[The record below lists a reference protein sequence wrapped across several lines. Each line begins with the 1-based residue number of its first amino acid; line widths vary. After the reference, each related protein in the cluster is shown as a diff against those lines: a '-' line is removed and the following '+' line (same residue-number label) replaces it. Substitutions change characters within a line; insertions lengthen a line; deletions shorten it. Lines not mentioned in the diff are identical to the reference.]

1 MTRFLTAL
9 LLACLASAQAAD
21 ITLAVP
27 STAQS
32 IGSTYTVTV
41 QVANAGPFA
50 NWGAYVTFDK
60 TKVQLTTQAAGT
72 FATFVQDSRGL
83 AAINAAGDVRTGGF
97 GLADNAGGSGTLAVL
112 TFQVIGAGSASFA
125 TAAKSGAT
133 PFGCVLTNASGTDT
147 LPTIPAPS
155 TVVANGLPL
164 TITVNNATRAF
175 GDANPAFS
183 VTYAGFQGA
192 DNAASMTGTLAFTT
206 AATPASNIGTYPVT
220 ASGLSHPNYTITYV
234 AGTLTVSPAATAIT
248 WANPSAITYGTALS
262 ATQLNASTGGVAG
275 SYVYTPAAGAVL
287 HAGTQTLQVAFT
299 PASGN
304 YLASTGTASLV
315 VSQAPLTVS
324 ANPASRA
331 FGLANPVFTPTY
343 LGFVNGDTAAVID
356 VAPTLSCAATTTSAL
371 GTYPITVSGGSDVD
385 YTFTRVDGVLTVTG
399 ATPVLTWATPA
410 AITYGTALSATQLN
424 ATANTPGTFVYN
436 PASGAVLGA
445 GTQSLA
451 VTFTPTDA
459 VNYSTATAT
468 VSLTVNQ
475 AAQTIAGFSA
485 FGTRTYGDAA
495 ISLAGVTGGASTMP
509 VAFASSDL
517 AVATVSGSTVTIVGS
532 GSAVITASQAGDA
545 NFTAATAVPQTLTVG
560 KAALSVT
567 AANATRAVGTA
578 NPVFTG
584 TLTGVVAGDAIT
596 ATYASTATAAT
607 PVGTYGPTSPEAIT
621 PTLVDPGSRL
631 GHYTVT
637 STKGTLSVVAGLAVI
652 ITRSGSGTPN
662 VASHPAETITVTF
675 SEAVTGF
682 VDGELTL
689 TGGGTLGTLAG
700 SGAVYTATW
709 TPPVGSEGTATFAV
723 AAGVATGASLNNLA
737 GSLAV
742 GYDTLAPGAATI
754 TAPLAGATVGGA
766 FTASGTLPSGATALS
781 INGLSATVTGSAWTR
796 AFSGLT
802 SGALALTAHALDA
815 AGNVGPDVVVNVTVD
830 YSPPAL
836 TVASLAT
843 PSASR
848 IQVLTGTTDDAAV
861 TITVFD
867 GATLIA
873 TQPSAGL
880 AWSATSAALADGVH
894 SLTVTA
900 TDTLG
905 NATTSAA
912 IPLTVDA
919 TGPVANFAAP
929 SAFTVKPGDTV
940 TVPVTYSDAIS
951 SVAAITLVAGNVSVT
966 ATGTATAA
974 ATVSGSGLSTRTI
987 TLSGISGDGTLRLS
1001 LAAGTAVDTL
1011 GNLAAA
1017 ASSSSAITV
1026 ATPVVAVPVLPISS
1040 SGQAA
1045 ALAAASSGSSDKKLL
1060 GCGMGS
1066 GLGLI
1071 AGACALLMLS
1081 LRRRRD

>member
-1 MTRFLTAL
+1 MTRLLIVL
-9 LLACLASAQAAD
+9 LLACLASVQAAD
-21 ITLAVP
+21 ITLSVP
-27 STAQS
+27 GTAQTL
-32 IGSTYTVTV
+32 GSTFTVTV

-60 TKVQLTTQAAGT
+60 TKVQLTAQSTGT
-72 FATFVQDSRGL
+72 FTTFVQDSRGL

-97 GLADNAGGSGTLAVL
+97 GFADNAGGSGTLAVL
-112 TFQVIGAGSASFA
+112 TFQAIGAGSASFA

-133 PFGCVLTNASGTDT
+133 PFGCVLTTAAGTDT
-147 LPTIPAPS
+147 LPTIPPAS
-155 TVVANGLPL
+155 TVTVNGSPL
-164 TITVNNATRAF
+164 TITVNNATRAY

-192 DNAASMTGTLAFTT
+192 DNASSMTGTLVFAT
-206 AATPASNIGTYPVT
+206 AATPASPIGAYPVT

-234 AGTLTVSPAATAIT
+234 AGTLTVSPAATAVT

-262 ATQLNASTGGVAG
+262 ATQLNAATGVAG
-275 SYVYTPAAGAVL
+275 TFVYTPAAGAVP
-287 HAGTQTLQVAFT
+287 HAGTQTLQVSFT

-304 YLASTGTASLV
+304 YLASTGSASLV
-315 VSQAPLTVS
+315 VNQAPLTVT
-324 ANPASRA
+324 AAAASRA
-331 FGLANPVFTPTY
+331 FGLANPTFTASYT
-343 LGFVNGDTAAVID
+343 GFVNGDTAAVID

-371 GTYPITVSGGSDVD
+371 GTYPITVTGGSDAD
-385 YTFTRVDGVLTVTG
+385 YAFTRVDGVLTVTG

-424 ATANTPGTFVYN
+424 ATANTPGTFAYS
-436 PASGAVLGA
+436 PALGAVLGA
-445 GTQSLA
+445 GSQSLA

-459 VNYSTATAT
+459 VNYSTATASVT
-468 VSLTVNQ
+468 LTVNQ
-475 AAQTIAGFSA
+475 ATQTIAGFSA
-485 FGTRTYGDAA
+485 FGTRTYGDAP
-495 ISLAGVTGGASTMP
+495 ISLAGVTGGASTQ
-509 VAFASSDL
+509 VLTFASSDP
-517 AVATVSGSTVTIVGS
+517 VATVAGSTVTIVGS

-567 AANATRAVGTA
+567 AADATRAVGTA

-607 PVGTYGPTSPEAIT
+607 PVGTYGPSSPEAIT
-621 PTLVDPGSRL
+621 PTLVDPGNRL

-637 STKGTLSVVAGLAVI
+637 STKGTLSVVAGLAVS

-682 VDGELTL
+682 ADGELTL
-689 TGGGTLGTLAG
+689 TGGGTLGALAG

-709 TPPVGSEGTATFAV
+709 TPPVGSEGAATFAV
-723 AAGVATGASLNNLA
+723 AAGVATGATLNNLA

-742 GYDTLAPGAATI
+742 GYDTLAPGAPTI

-766 FTASGTLPSGATALS
+766 FTASGALPSGATALS

-836 TVASLAT
+836 TVAPLAT

-848 IQVLTGTTDDAAV
+848 IQVLTGTTDDAAA

-867 GATLIA
+867 GATTLVA
-873 TQPSAGL
+873 TQPTAGL
-880 AWSATSAALADGVH
+880 SWSATTAALADGVH

-919 TGPVANFAAP
+919 TGPVATFATP
-929 SAFTVKPGDTV
+929 SATVVKPGDAPTIA
-940 TVPVTYSDAIS
+940 VTYADAIS
-951 SVAAITLVAGNVSVT
+951 SVAAITLAAGNVTVT
-966 ATGTATAA
+966 RTGTATAA

-987 TLSGISGDGTLRLS
+987 TLSGISGDGTLTVS
-1001 LAAGTAVDTL
+1001 LVAGTASDTL
-1011 GNLAAA
+1011 GNLAA
-1017 ASSSSAITV
+1017 SAGPSPVITV
-1026 ATPVVAVPVLPISS
+1026 ATPVVAVPVLPISTTS
-1040 SGQAA
+1040 QAA

-1081 LRRRRD
+1081 LRRRRN